1 MYYYTACDSLSGLF
15 QVHKIARLN
24 CIGGHDVDTA
34 DLAFKLNR
42 KKFTIEVWDCS
53 YAKMFRTTNMSYPP
67 YQHKKF

>member
-1 MYYYTACDSLSGLF
+1 MCYYTACDSLSGLF

-34 DLAFKLNR
+34 DLAFKLKR

-53 YAKMFRTTNMSYPP
+53 NAKIFRTTNVLPP
-67 YQHKKF
+67 IPT